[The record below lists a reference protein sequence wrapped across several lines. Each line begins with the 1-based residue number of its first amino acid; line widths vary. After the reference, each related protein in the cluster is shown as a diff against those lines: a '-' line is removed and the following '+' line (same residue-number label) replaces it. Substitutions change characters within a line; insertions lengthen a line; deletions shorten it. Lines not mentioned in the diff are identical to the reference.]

1 MHDGGVTRQHG
12 DYFDRDVLT
21 PDLAEPFAQLTDAGS
36 QALADPDPT
45 GRQQVTIIDAGHSRY
60 TQLRGAARDH

>member
-1 MHDGGVTRQHG
+1 MTRQHG

-45 GRQQVTIIDAGHSRY
+45 GRQQVTITDAGRTRHA
-60 TQLRGAARDH
+60 QLRSAARNH